1 MTATIERNSKQN
13 GVTTRAHRK
22 VRSLLG
28 SALLC
33 VAVSGCIPAN
43 YIQRSTR
50 LSQQCEVIVCRDM
63 GASPGR
69 CGCRSYSEV
78 TRQMKE
84 VLAVER

>member
-1 MTATIERNSKQN
+1 MTAAIESNSKQH
-13 GVTTRAHRK
+13 GVTTRAARK

-43 YIQRSTR
+43 YIQRPAQ
-50 LSQQCEVIVCRDM
+50 LSQHCAVIVCRDM

-69 CGCRSYSEV
+69 CGCRTHSEV

-84 VLAVER
+84 FLAVER